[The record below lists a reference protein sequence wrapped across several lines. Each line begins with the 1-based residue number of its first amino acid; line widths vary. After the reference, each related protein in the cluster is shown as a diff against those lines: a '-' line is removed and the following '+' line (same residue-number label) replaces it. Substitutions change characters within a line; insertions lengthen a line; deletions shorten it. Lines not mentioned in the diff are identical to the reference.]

1 MENRLICVRYLHANA
16 PGAMGVITYFLLCGY
31 TPFDHDSQMD
41 EVQRI
46 LKADFRFEPEIYWQG
61 VSQEARDFICRLLTV
76 DPEQRM
82 TAKQAL
88 QHPWLA
94 DVSTD
99 DNRDQ
104 RDLLPDIKN
113 AFNAKRTFRKAV
125 NGIRMI
131 NRLRSETIE
140 HQTARNEMEQQ
151 RNLAHEESDDLNH
164 VWDPTAPA
172 AATRPAPE

>member
-1 MENRLICVRYLHANA
+1 
-16 PGAMGVITYFLLCGY
+16 MGVITYFLLCGY
-31 TPFDHDSQMD
+31 TPFDHDSQKD

-46 LKADFRFEPEIYWQG
+46 LTADFRFEPAIYWQG
-61 VSQEARDFICRLLTV
+61 VSQQARDFICRLLTV

-88 QHPWLA
+88 VHPWLA
-94 DVSTD
+94 DV
-99 DNRDQ
+99 NAEAENAQ

-131 NRLRSETIE
+131 NRLRSETQE
-140 HQTARNEMEQQ
+140 HQTARQELEQRHQ
-151 RNLAHEESDDLNH
+151 LAHEESENLDQ
-164 VWDPTAPA
+164 VWNSCTERAS
-172 AATRPAPE
+172 

>member
-1 MENRLICVRYLHANA
+1 
-16 PGAMGVITYFLLCGY
+16 MGVITYFLLCGY
-31 TPFDHDSQMD
+31 TPFDHDSQKD

-46 LKADFRFEPEIYWQG
+46 LTADFRFEPAIYWQG
-61 VSQEARDFICRLLTV
+61 VSQQARDFIGRLLTV

-88 QHPWLA
+88 AHPWLA
-94 DVSTD
+94 DVSAEAE
-99 DNRDQ
+99 NAQ

-131 NRLRSETIE
+131 NRLRSETQE
-140 HQTARNEMEQQ
+140 HQTAARQELEQRHQ
-151 RNLAHEESDDLNH
+151 LAHEESENLDQ
-164 VWDPTAPA
+164 VWNSYTERVP
-172 AATRPAPE
+172 